1 MPHSFGY
8 RGRTRTLFKKAY
20 KTRGSPHTTV
30 LLRNYKRGD
39 YVDIKVDSSVHKGM
53 PFKHYHGRTG
63 IVFNVNKR
71 AVGVVVNKSV
81 NGRII
86 PKKIHVAV
94 PHVRP
99 STCQAQIIARKKSN
113 EETKKAVREGKQER
127 QNLKRQN
134 AQPKTGYF
142 YQLEATPETIQPLP
156 YVDLV

>member
-8 RGRTRTLFKKAY
+8 RGRTRTLFKKAF
-20 KTRGSPHTTV
+20 KTKGAPHTTTF
-30 LLRNYKRGD
+30 LRNFKRGD
-39 YVDIKVDSSVHKGM
+39 YVDIKVDSSVHKGL

-63 IVFNVNKR
+63 VVFNVNKR

-86 PKKIHVAV
+86 AKKIHVAI
-94 PHVRP
+94 PHLKP
-99 STCQAQIIARKKSN
+99 STCQAQIIARKKTN
-113 EETKKAVREGKQER
+113 EATKKAVREGKMDK

-134 AQPKTGYF
+134 TQPKLGYA
-142 YQLEATPETIQPLP
+142 YTISEKPTTIQPLP